1 LVSVVFASESAGL
14 VYPDGTQ
21 ALADTSVSVAAGEFV
36 SIVGPSG
43 CGKSTLLRMASG
55 LIAPTSGSI
64 ARTGTVQFVF
74 QDSTLLPWRTV
85 RNNVALN
92 LELQKVNQQ
101 IINERTSAALALVG
115 LTDSAEKLP
124 RQLSGGMKMRTSL
137 ARSLVCEPDLYLFD
151 EPFAA
156 LDEFSRERLNM
167 ELRTMLSTRN
177 AGSLFVTH
185 SIAEAVFLSHRVL
198 VMSPR
203 PGTIVKEFVIPFGN
217 DRDQDLRYTSTFAQ
231 VSGEIAQ
238 SLRELTPL

>member
-1 LVSVVFASESAGL
+1 MTVVFSSTSAGL
-14 VYPDGTQ
+14 IYPDGTQ
-21 ALADTSVSVAAGEFV
+21 ALLDTSVSVAAGEFV

-55 LIAPTSGSI
+55 LIAQTSGTLN
-64 ARTGTVQFVF
+64 RTGTVQFVF

-85 RNNVALN
+85 RKNVALN

-101 IINERTSAALALVG
+101 IIDERTTAVLELVG
-115 LTDSAEKLP
+115 LLDSAEKLP

-156 LDEFSRERLNM
+156 LDEFSRERLNI

-203 PGTIVKEFVIPFGN
+203 PGTIVKEFNIPFGQ
-217 DRDQDLRYTSTFAQ
+217 DRDQDLRYSSEFAR

-238 SLRELTPL
+238 SLREMASL

>member
-1 LVSVVFASESAGL
+1 MSVVFSSTSAGL
-14 VYPDGTQ
+14 IYPDGTQ
-21 ALADTSVSVAAGEFV
+21 ALQDISVSVSAGEFV

-55 LIAPTSGSI
+55 LIGQTSGSLN
-64 ARTGTVQFVF
+64 RTGTVQFVF

-85 RNNVALN
+85 RKNVSLN
-92 LELQKVNQQ
+92 LELQRIDQPTIDQ
-101 IINERTSAALALVG
+101 RTSAVLELVG
-115 LTDSAEKLP
+115 LADSADKLP

-156 LDEFSRERLNM
+156 LDEFSRERLNI
-167 ELRTMLSTRN
+167 ELRNMLSTRN

-203 PGTIVKEFVIPFGN
+203 PGTIMNEFQIPFGQH
-217 DRDQDLRYTSTFAQ
+217 RDQALRYSSEFAR

-238 SLRELTPL
+238 SLRELSPL

>member
-1 LVSVVFASESAGL
+1 MSEVFSSNSAGL
-14 VYPDGTQ
+14 KYPDGTQ
-21 ALADTSVSVAAGEFV
+21 ALLDTSVSVAAGEFV

-55 LIAPTSGSI
+55 LIANTSGTLS
-64 ARTGTVQFVF
+64 RTGTVQFVF

-85 RNNVALN
+85 RRNVALN
-92 LELQKVNQQ
+92 LELQKVDQHV
-101 IINERTSAALALVG
+101 IDERTNSALKLVG
-115 LTDSAEKLP
+115 LLDSADKLP
-124 RQLSGGMKMRTSL
+124 RQLSGGMKMRTAL

-156 LDEFSRERLNM
+156 LDEFSRERLNV
-167 ELRTMLSTRN
+167 ELRSMLSTRN

-203 PGTIVKEFVIPFGN
+203 PGTIVKEFIIPFGI
-217 DRDQDLRYTSTFAQ
+217 DRDQDLRYSSEFAH

-238 SLRELTPL
+238 SLRELSPL

>member
-1 LVSVVFASESAGL
+1 LVSVIFSAESAGL
-14 VYPDGTQ
+14 MYPDGTQ
-21 ALADTSVSVAAGEFV
+21 ALIDTSVKVAAGEFV

-55 LIAPTSGSI
+55 LIAQTTGTI
-64 ARTGTVQFVF
+64 TRTGTVQFVF

-85 RNNVALN
+85 RKNVALN
-92 LELQKVNQQ
+92 LELQKIDQR
-101 IINERTSAALALVG
+101 IINERTSVALALVG
-115 LTDSAEKLP
+115 LTDSADKLP

-156 LDEFSRERLNM
+156 LDEFSRERLNL
-167 ELRTMLSTRN
+167 ELRNMLSTRN

-203 PGTIVKEFVIPFGN
+203 PGSIVKEFVIPFGN
-217 DRDQDLRYTSTFAQ
+217 DRDQNLRYTSEFAQ

-238 SLRELTPL
+238 TLRGLAP

>member
-1 LVSVVFASESAGL
+1 VSVVFSSNSAGL
-14 VYPDGTQ
+14 KYPDGTQ
-21 ALADTSVSVAAGEFV
+21 ALLDTSVSVAAGEFV

-55 LIAPTSGSI
+55 LIANTSGTLS
-64 ARTGTVQFVF
+64 RTGTVQFVF

-85 RNNVALN
+85 RRNVALN
-92 LELQKVNQQ
+92 LELQKVDQHVIDEHTN
-101 IINERTSAALALVG
+101 SALKLVG
-115 LTDSAEKLP
+115 LLDSAEKLP
-124 RQLSGGMKMRTSL
+124 RQLSGGMKMRTAL

-156 LDEFSRERLNM
+156 LDEFSRERLNV
-167 ELRTMLSTRN
+167 ELRSMLSTRN

-203 PGTIVKEFVIPFGN
+203 PGTIVKEFIIPFGI
-217 DRDQDLRYTSTFAQ
+217 DRDQDLRYSSEFAQ

-238 SLRELTPL
+238 SLRELSPI

>member
-1 LVSVVFASESAGL
+1 VTVVFSSTSAGL
-14 VYPDGTQ
+14 IYPDGTQ
-21 ALADTSVSVAAGEFV
+21 ALLDTSVSVAAGEFV

-55 LIAPTSGSI
+55 LIAQTSGTLN
-64 ARTGTVQFVF
+64 RTGTVQFVF

-85 RNNVALN
+85 RKNVALN

-101 IINERTSAALALVG
+101 IIDERTTAVLELVG
-115 LTDSAEKLP
+115 LLDSAEKLP

-137 ARSLVCEPDLYLFD
+137 ARSLVCDPELYLFD

-156 LDEFSRERLNM
+156 LDEFSRERLNI

-177 AGSLFVTH
+177 AGSIFVTH

-203 PGTIVKEFVIPFGN
+203 PGTIVKEFSIPFGQ
-217 DRDQDLRYTSTFAQ
+217 DRDQDLRYSSEFAH

-238 SLRELTPL
+238 SLRELAPL

>member
-1 LVSVVFASESAGL
+1 MTVVFTSTSAGL
-14 VYPDGTQ
+14 KYPDGTQ
-21 ALADTSVSVAAGEFV
+21 ALLDTSVSVAAGEFV

-55 LIAPTSGSI
+55 LITQTSGTLS
-64 ARTGTVQFVF
+64 RTGTVQFVF

-85 RNNVALN
+85 RKNVALN
-92 LELQKVNQQ
+92 LELQKVEQQ
-101 IINERTSAALALVG
+101 VIDERTTAVLELVG
-115 LTDSAEKLP
+115 LLDSAEKLP

-156 LDEFSRERLNM
+156 LDEFSRERLNV
-167 ELRTMLSTRN
+167 ELRTLLSTRN

-203 PGTIVKEFVIPFGN
+203 PGTIVKEFIIPFGQN
-217 DRDQDLRYTSTFAQ
+217 RDQDLRYSPEFAQ
-231 VSGEIAQ
+231 ASGEIAQ
-238 SLRELTPL
+238 SLRELAPL

>member
-1 LVSVVFASESAGL
+1 MSPVFSSEAVGL
-14 VYPDGTQ
+14 TFPDGTD
-21 ALADTSVSVAAGEFV
+21 ALHNTNVSVAAGEFV

-43 CGKSTLLRMASG
+43 CGKSTLLRLASG

-74 QDSTLLPWRTV
+74 QDSTLLPWRSV
-85 RNNVALN
+85 RRNVSLN
-92 LELQKVNQQ
+92 LELQKLEKSE
-101 IINERTSAALALVG
+101 IEERTNSALALVG
-115 LTDSAEKLP
+115 LLDSAEKLP

-156 LDEFSRERLNM
+156 LDEFSRERLNI

-177 AGSLFVTH
+177 AASLFVTH

-203 PGTIVKEFVIPFGN
+203 PGTIVQEFAIPFGP
-217 DRDQDLRYTSTFAQ
+217 DRQQDLRYSPEFARL
-231 VSGEIAQ
+231 SGEIAQ
-238 SLRELTPL
+238 SLRELIAS

>member
-1 LVSVVFASESAGL
+1 VTVVFSSTSAGL
-14 VYPDGTQ
+14 IYPDGTQ
-21 ALADTSVSVAAGEFV
+21 ALLDTSVSVAAGEFV

-55 LIAPTSGSI
+55 LIAQTSGTLN
-64 ARTGTVQFVF
+64 RTGTVQFVF

-85 RNNVALN
+85 RKNVALN

-101 IINERTSAALALVG
+101 IIDERTTAVLELVG
-115 LTDSAEKLP
+115 LLDSAEKLP

-137 ARSLVCEPDLYLFD
+137 ARSLVCEPELYLFD

-156 LDEFSRERLNM
+156 LDEFSRERLNI

-177 AGSLFVTH
+177 AGSIFVTH

-203 PGTIVKEFVIPFGN
+203 PGTIVKEFSIPFGQ
-217 DRDQDLRYTSTFAQ
+217 DRDQDLRYSSEFAH

-238 SLRELTPL
+238 SLRELAPV

>member
-1 LVSVVFASESAGL
+1 VSVVFSSTSAGL
-14 VYPDGTQ
+14 IYPDGTQ
-21 ALADTSVSVAAGEFV
+21 ALQDTSVSVSAGEFV

-55 LIAPTSGSI
+55 LIGQTSGSLN
-64 ARTGTVQFVF
+64 RTGTVQFVF
-74 QDSTLLPWRTV
+74 QDSPLLPWRTV
-85 RNNVALN
+85 RKNVSLN
-92 LELQKVNQQ
+92 LELQKIDQPTIDQ
-101 IINERTSAALALVG
+101 RTSALLELVG
-115 LTDSAEKLP
+115 LADSADKLP

-156 LDEFSRERLNM
+156 LDEFSRERLNI
-167 ELRTMLSTRN
+167 ELRNMLSTRN

-203 PGTIVKEFVIPFGN
+203 PGTIVNEFQIPFGQH
-217 DRDQDLRYTSTFAQ
+217 RDQDLRYSSEFAR

-238 SLRELTPL
+238 SLRELSPL

>member
-1 LVSVVFASESAGL
+1 MTVVFSSTSAGL
-14 VYPDGTQ
+14 IYPDGTQ
-21 ALADTSVSVAAGEFV
+21 ALLDTSVSVAAGEFV

-55 LIAPTSGSI
+55 LIAQTSGTLN
-64 ARTGTVQFVF
+64 RTGTVQFVF

-85 RNNVALN
+85 RKNVALN
-92 LELQKVNQQ
+92 LELQKVDQQ
-101 IINERTSAALALVG
+101 IIDERTTAVLELVG
-115 LTDSAEKLP
+115 LLDSAEKLP

-156 LDEFSRERLNM
+156 LDEFSRERLNI
-167 ELRTMLSTRN
+167 ELRTMLSARN

-185 SIAEAVFLSHRVL
+185 SVAEAVFLSHRVL

-203 PGTIVKEFVIPFGN
+203 PGTIVKEFNIPFGQ
-217 DRDQDLRYTSTFAQ
+217 DRDQDLRYSSEFAH

-238 SLRELTPL
+238 SLREMASL

>member
-1 LVSVVFASESAGL
+1 VSAVFVSEAVGL
-14 VYPDGTQ
+14 TYPDGTE
-21 ALADTSVSVAAGEFV
+21 ALHDASVSVASGEFV

-43 CGKSTLLRMASG
+43 CGKSTLLRLASG

-64 ARTGTVQFVF
+64 TRTGTVQFVF
-74 QDSTLLPWRTV
+74 QDSTLLPWRSV
-85 RNNVALN
+85 RRNVSLN
-92 LELQKVNQQ
+92 LELQKVGKSE
-101 IINERTSAALALVG
+101 IEERTNSALTLVG
-115 LTDSAEKLP
+115 LLDSAEKLP

-156 LDEFSRERLNM
+156 LDEFSRERLNV

-177 AGSLFVTH
+177 AASLFVTH

-203 PGTIVKEFVIPFGN
+203 PGTIVQEFVIPFGP
-217 DRDQDLRYTSTFAQ
+217 DRQQDLRYSPEFARL
-231 VSGEIAQ
+231 SGEIAQ
-238 SLRELTPL
+238 SLRELIAL

>member
-1 LVSVVFASESAGL
+1 MSVVFSSTSAGL
-14 VYPDGTQ
+14 TYPDGTQ
-21 ALADTSVSVAAGEFV
+21 ALLDTSVSVAAGEFV

-55 LIAPTSGSI
+55 LIDQTSGTLS
-64 ARTGTVQFVF
+64 RTGTVQFVF

-85 RNNVALN
+85 RRNVALN
-92 LELQKVNQQ
+92 LELQKVDQYVIEQ
-101 IINERTSAALALVG
+101 RTNNALALVG
-115 LTDSAEKLP
+115 LLDSAEKLP

-137 ARSLVCEPDLYLFD
+137 ARSLVCDPDLYLFD

-156 LDEFSRERLNM
+156 LDEFSRERLNV

-203 PGTIVKEFVIPFGN
+203 PGTIVKEFNIPFGQH
-217 DRDQDLRYTSTFAQ
+217 RDQDLRYSSEFAH

-238 SLRELTPL
+238 SLRELAPL

>member
-1 LVSVVFASESAGL
+1 VSPVFTSKAVGL
-14 VYPDGTQ
+14 TFPDGTD
-21 ALADTSVSVAAGEFV
+21 ALHNTNVNVAAGEFV

-43 CGKSTLLRMASG
+43 CGKSTLLRLASG

-74 QDSTLLPWRTV
+74 QDSTLLPWRSV
-85 RNNVALN
+85 RRNVSLN
-92 LELQKVNQQ
+92 LELQKLEKSE
-101 IINERTSAALALVG
+101 IEERTNSALALVG
-115 LTDSAEKLP
+115 LLDSAEKLP

-156 LDEFSRERLNM
+156 LDEFSRERLNI

-177 AGSLFVTH
+177 AASLFVTH

-203 PGTIVKEFVIPFGN
+203 PGTIVQEFAIPFGP
-217 DRDQDLRYTSTFAQ
+217 DRQQDLRYSPEFARL
-231 VSGEIAQ
+231 SGEIAQ
-238 SLRELTPL
+238 SLRELIAS

>member
-1 LVSVVFASESAGL
+1 MTVVFSSTSAGL
-14 VYPDGTQ
+14 IYPDGTQ
-21 ALADTSVSVAAGEFV
+21 ALLDTSVSVAAGEFV

-55 LIAPTSGSI
+55 LIAQTSGTLN
-64 ARTGTVQFVF
+64 RTGTVQFVF

-85 RNNVALN
+85 RKNVALN

-101 IINERTSAALALVG
+101 IIDERTTAVLELVG
-115 LTDSAEKLP
+115 LLDSAEKLP

-156 LDEFSRERLNM
+156 LDEFSRERLNI
-167 ELRTMLSTRN
+167 ELRTMLSARN

-185 SIAEAVFLSHRVL
+185 SVAEAVFLSHRVL

-203 PGTIVKEFVIPFGN
+203 PGTIIKEFNIPFGQ
-217 DRDQDLRYTSTFAQ
+217 DRDQDLRYSSEFAH

-238 SLRELTPL
+238 SLREMASL